1 LKKDEYSLDRKNARY
16 SPTSRFLDL
25 TNSKSDVMN
34 LLESAGFSRSNPYY
48 IVPQGRVRWV
58 LFRPSDIKI
67 TSLTNAKDSDRLNL
81 LKEVA
86 GTKVYEQRRQESL
99 KIMDETDSKST
110 KIDELLQYIEERLA
124 ELETEKEELREYQ
137 DKDKERRC
145 LDYALKDADLQRIDL
160 QIAELDQLQRSALG
174 RDGDDKAEFEE
185 REKEIEVLLCHKLH

>member
-1 LKKDEYSLDRKNARY
+1 
-16 SPTSRFLDL
+16 
-25 TNSKSDVMN
+25 
-34 LLESAGFSRSNPYY
+34 
-48 IVPQGRVRWV
+48 V
-58 LFRPSDIKI
+58 LFRSSDIKI

-185 REKEIEVLLCHKLH
+185 REKEIEVFLLPLTPLIARNWKLC

>member
-1 LKKDEYSLDRKNARY
+1 
-16 SPTSRFLDL
+16 
-25 TNSKSDVMN
+25 
-34 LLESAGFSRSNPYY
+34 
-48 IVPQGRVRWV
+48 V
-58 LFRPSDIKI
+58 LCHPSDIKI

-137 DKDKERRC
+137 EKDKERRC

-185 REKEIEVLLCHKLH
+185 REKEIEVFIDYYLVH